1 MQFLQ
6 DSFLQEKSIEAEF
19 SLQTRATRLLFKI
32 DNFLIAF
39 ICEISNQI
47 FGKWFSSGFISS
59 RIKGCL
65 LTFER
70 MVGGEGRK
78 GHVSSS

>member
-47 FGKWFSSGFISS
+47 FGK
-59 RIKGCL
+59 
-65 LTFER
+65 
-70 MVGGEGRK
+70 
-78 GHVSSS
+78 